1 MYRQARYARK
11 TIFEL
16 KGESDFCITR
26 NEGGI
31 DLPEGM
37 ERKGSCLPELSERD
51 VVKHYTDLSQM
62 NFGVDNGFYPL
73 GSCTMKYNPKYGDAL
88 ASLPQVTEMHPLQ
101 SEDTC
106 QGALEVIYRLEKA
119 LCAISGM
126 DAVTLQPAAGAHG
139 EFTGMLIARAYHE
152 SRGEKRT
159 EVIVP
164 DSAHGTNPA
173 SAAMAGFEVVEIPS
187 GKDGLV
193 DLQALKAALSGKT
206 AAFMITNPNTLGLF
220 ERNIEEAASM
230 VHEAGALLYY
240 DGANFNAILGKTSP
254 GRMGFDI
261 MHFNLHKTFAT
272 PHGGGGPGAGP
283 VGVRGDLERFLP
295 SPRVAFENGRFVWRT
310 ELPDSIGKVR
320 AFHGNFAVLVRAYAY
335 ILRNGGD
342 GLEAASERAVLNS
355 NYLCEKVKQGLEVPF
370 DGPRKHEFV
379 ASARKQAKEKGVR
392 ALDIAKRLLDEGMM
406 APTIYFP
413 MLVEEALMIE
423 PTETESKETLDEF
436 ADALLRICSEEAAA
450 VKAAPMNTASARI
463 DELYA
468 AKELILTWKIYEAK
482 AGK

>member
-1 MYRQARYARK
+1 MYRQARFART

-16 KGESDFCITR
+16 KGESDFDIAQV
-26 NEGGI
+26 EGTI
-31 DLPEGM
+31 ELPEGM
-37 ERKGSCLPELSERD
+37 ERQGSGLPELSERD
-51 VVKHYTDLSQM
+51 VVKHYTNLSQM

-73 GSCTMKYNPKYGDAL
+73 GSCTMKYNPKYADAL
-88 ASLPQVTEMHPLQ
+88 AALPQVVEMHPLQ
-101 SEDTC
+101 DEETC
-106 QGALEVIYRLEKA
+106 QGSLEVIYRLERA

-139 EFTGMLIARAYHE
+139 EFTGMLLARAYHE
-152 SRGEKRT
+152 ARGEKRT
-159 EVIVP
+159 EVIIP

-173 SAAMAGFEVVEIPS
+173 SAAMAGFDVVEIPS

-193 DLQALKAALSGKT
+193 DLESLRAALSEKT

-220 ERNIEEAASM
+220 ERNIQEVADL
-230 VHEAGALLYY
+230 VHSRGALLYY

-254 GRMGFDI
+254 GQMGFDI

-283 VGVRGDLERFLP
+283 VGVRAHLEKYLP
-295 SPRVAFENGRFVWRT
+295 SPRVVLEEGRYRWER
-310 ELPDSIGKVR
+310 ELPESIGKVR
-320 AFHGNFAVLVRAYAY
+320 SFHGNFAVLLRAYAY
-335 ILRNGGD
+335 ILRNGAD

-355 NYLCEKVKQGLEVPF
+355 NYLCERIRSSYDVPF
-370 DGPRKHEFV
+370 EGPRKHEFV
-379 ASARKQAKEKGVR
+379 ASAKRQNRERGVR
-392 ALDIAKRLLDEGMM
+392 ALDIAKHLLDEGMM

-413 MLVEEALMIE
+413 SLVEEALMIE

-436 ADALLRICSEEAAA
+436 ADALLRIATEEAAE
-450 VKAAPMNTASARI
+450 VKAAPRHTASKRI

-468 AKELILTWKIYEAK
+468 AKELILTWKIWERK
-482 AGK
+482 TGN

>member
-1 MYRQARYARK
+1 
-11 TIFEL
+11 
-16 KGESDFCITR
+16 
-26 NEGGI
+26 
-31 DLPEGM
+31 
-37 ERKGSCLPELSERD
+37 
-51 VVKHYTDLSQM
+51 
-62 NFGVDNGFYPL
+62 
-73 GSCTMKYNPKYGDAL
+73 
-88 ASLPQVTEMHPLQ
+88 
-101 SEDTC
+101 
-106 QGALEVIYRLEKA
+106 
-119 LCAISGM
+119 
-126 DAVTLQPAAGAHG
+126 
-139 EFTGMLIARAYHE
+139 
-152 SRGEKRT
+152 
-159 EVIVP
+159 
-164 DSAHGTNPA
+164 
-173 SAAMAGFEVVEIPS
+173 
-187 GKDGLV
+187 
-193 DLQALKAALSGKT
+193 
-206 AAFMITNPNTLGLF
+206 
-220 ERNIEEAASM
+220 
-230 VHEAGALLYY
+230 
-240 DGANFNAILGKTSP
+240 
-254 GRMGFDI
+254 
-261 MHFNLHKTFAT
+261 
-272 PHGGGGPGAGP
+272 
-283 VGVRGDLERFLP
+283 VRGDLERFLP